1 MLFYM
6 QARSNIIFG
15 KRAYDRATVY
25 CRLQE
30 RIVLVFGPEI
40 SLPDLD

>member
-1 MLFYM
+1 M

-25 CRLQE
+25 CRSRKRELCWY
-30 RIVLVFGPEI
+30 LGPKF
-40 SLPDLD
+40 LYL

>member
-1 MLFYM
+1 M

-25 CRLQE
+25 CRSQE
-30 RIVLVFGPEI
+30 RIVLVFWTWNFSTWLG
-40 SLPDLD
+40 L